1 MQLMAW
7 VRTGWLQL
15 GVWWSHLR
23 IESVI
28 SIQEGKKSKYTGS
41 LRNQLLMFH
50 TTVFIKLNAA
60 DESKITNKRRTK
72 SKDCGVYS
80 RIIRKNSA
88 QLGNLHHPDYYDS
101 ISAK

>member
-50 TTVFIKLNAA
+50 TTVFIQLSAA
-60 DESKITNKRRTK
+60 DESKITIKR
-72 SKDCGVYS
+72 CP
-80 RIIRKNSA
+80 RINAAPNRKTAASTR
-88 QLGNLHHPDYYDS
+88 G
-101 ISAK
+101 